1 MGAETLIRSHKQFK
15 KKYGKKYSSLFQELV
30 EKGQSPKTLFIACSD
45 SRVVPNLIT
54 YTKPGDLF
62 IARNIGNFV
71 PPFDPDSEASATP
84 AVIEYALSVLNV
96 DNIILCGHTDCG
108 ACKSLY
114 QDIPEDDIEMT
125 HIKKWLRFGE
135 SAKEQALAFVGLQDK
150 KALYAAT
157 EKFNVIEQ
165 LKNLLTYPA
174 VKRKVAEGKIFVQ
187 GWYYH
192 LDNGEL
198 EYFDPIEHRFLP
210 VDAVLDKAQ
219 EDSRVEHRY
228 PESDDQQERMA
239 AQ

>member
-1 MGAETLIRSHKQFK
+1 MGTAALIRSHKRFK
-15 KKYGKKYSSLFQELV
+15 KKYGKKYSSLFQKLV
-30 EKGQSPKTLFIACSD
+30 DEGQSPKTLFIACSD

-71 PPFDPDSEASATP
+71 PPFDPDLEASATP

-114 QDIPEDDIEMT
+114 QDIPDDNIEMVNV
-125 HIKKWLRFGE
+125 KKWLRFGE
-135 SAKEQALAFVGLQDK
+135 SAKEQALAFVGKDDK
-150 KALYAAT
+150 KALYTAT

-174 VKRKVAEGKIFVQ
+174 VKRKVEEGTIFVQ

-192 LDNGEL
+192 LDNGEV
-198 EYFDPIEHRFLP
+198 EYFDPVEHRFLP
-210 VDAVLDKAQ
+210 IDVALENADDDEF
-219 EDSRVEHRY
+219 EDI
-228 PESDDQQERMA
+228 D
-239 AQ
+239 

>member
-1 MGAETLIRSHKQFK
+1 MGVSALIESHKEFK
-15 KKYGKKYSSLFQELV
+15 RKYGQKYASLFKELV

-54 YTKPGDLF
+54 HTRPGDLF

-71 PPFDPDSEASATP
+71 PPFDPESQASATP
-84 AVIEYALSVLNV
+84 AVIEYAVSVLNV
-96 DNIILCGHTDCG
+96 DNVILCGHTECG
-108 ACKSLY
+108 ACKSLH
-114 QDIPEDDIEMT
+114 QEIPEDDIEMT
-125 HIKKWLRFGE
+125 NIRKWLTFGE
-135 SAKEQALAFVGLQDK
+135 GAKAQAVALVGKEDPK
-150 KALYAAT
+150 KLYSAT

-174 VKRKVAEGKIFVQ
+174 IKRKVAEGTIFVQ

-198 EYFDPIEHRFLP
+198 EYFDPVEHRFLP
-210 VDAVLDKAQ
+210 LESALQSRPAADFRPTDIQ
-219 EDSRVEHRY
+219 EE
-228 PESDDQQERMA
+228 MA

>member
-1 MGAETLIRSHKQFK
+1 MGAETLIKSHKQFK
-15 KKYGKKYSSLFQELV
+15 KKYGKKYSSLFQKLV
-30 EKGQSPKTLFIACSD
+30 DEGQSPKTLFIACSD

-71 PPFDPDSEASATP
+71 PPFNPDSEASATP

-96 DNIILCGHTDCG
+96 DNIILCGHTHCG
-108 ACKSLY
+108 ACKSLH
-114 QDIPEDDIEMT
+114 QDIPDDDIEMSN
-125 HIKKWLRFGE
+125 IKKWLRFGE
-135 SAKEQALAFVGLQDK
+135 SAKEQALAFVGKKDK
-150 KALYAAT
+150 EKLYAAT

-174 VKRKVAEGKIFVQ
+174 VKRKVAEGEIFVQ

-198 EYFDPIEHRFLP
+198 EYFDPVEHRFLP
-210 VDAVLDKAQ
+210 VDTVLSQ
-219 EDSRVEHRY
+219 L
-228 PESDDQQERMA
+228 PEKDQQDIDDEQELLA

>member
-1 MGAETLIRSHKQFK
+1 MGAETLIRSHKEFK
-15 KKYGKKYSSLFQELV
+15 EKYGKKYSSLFQKLV
-30 EKGQSPKTLFIACSD
+30 EEGQSPKTLFIACSD

-71 PPFDPDSEASATP
+71 PPFCEESEASGTP
-84 AVIEYALSVLNV
+84 AVIEYALSVLDV
-96 DNIILCGHTDCG
+96 DNIILCGHTECG
-108 ACKSLY
+108 ACKSLH
-114 QDIPEDDIEMT
+114 QDIPADDIEMT
-125 HIKKWLRFGE
+125 HIRKWLRFGE
-135 SAKEQALAFVGLQDK
+135 GAKEQALAFVGPQDK
-150 KALYAAT
+150 KVLYSAT

-192 LDNGEL
+192 LDSGEV

-210 VDAVLDKAQ
+210 IEFALDKANVDMVDASQ
-219 EDSRVEHRY
+219 
-228 PESDDQQERMA
+228 
-239 AQ
+239 

>member
-1 MGAETLIRSHKQFK
+1 MGAETLIKSHKQFK
-15 KKYGKKYSSLFQELV
+15 KKYGKKYSSLFQKLV
-30 EKGQSPKTLFIACSD
+30 DEGQSPRTLFIACSD

-71 PPFDPDSEASATP
+71 PPFDPGSEASATP

-96 DNIILCGHTDCG
+96 DNIILCGHTHCG

-114 QDIPEDDIEMT
+114 QDIPDDDIEMSN
-125 HIKKWLRFGE
+125 IKKWLRFGE
-135 SAKEQALAFVGLQDK
+135 SAKEQALAFVGKKDK
-150 KALYAAT
+150 EKLYAAT

-165 LKNLLTYPA
+165 LKNLLSYPA

-198 EYFDPIEHRFLP
+198 EYFDPVEHRFLP
-210 VDAVLDKAQ
+210 VDTVLSQLSEK
-219 EDSRVEHRY
+219 
-228 PESDDQQERMA
+228 DQQDIDDEQELLA

>member
-1 MGAETLIRSHKQFK
+1 MGAETLIKSHKRFK
-15 KKYGKKYSSLFQELV
+15 KKYGKKYSSLFQKLV
-30 EKGQSPKTLFIACSD
+30 DEGQSPRTLFIACSD

-71 PPFDPDSEASATP
+71 PPFNPDSEASATP

-114 QDIPEDDIEMT
+114 QDIPEDNIEMT
-125 HIKKWLRFGE
+125 HVRKWLRFGE
-135 SAKEQALAFVGLQDK
+135 SAKEQALAFVGKEDK
-150 KALYAAT
+150 KTLYAAT

-174 VKRKVAEGKIFVQ
+174 VKRKVAEGEIFVQ

-198 EYFDPIEHRFLP
+198 EYFDPVEHRFLP
-210 VDAVLDKAQ
+210 VDAVLEKAGIDGLHDLGDEQ
-219 EDSRVEHRY
+219 EL
-228 PESDDQQERMA
+228 MA

>member
-1 MGAETLIRSHKQFK
+1 MGAETLIRSHKEFK
-15 KKYGKKYSSLFQELV
+15 EKYGKKYSSLFQKLV
-30 EKGQSPKTLFIACSD
+30 EEGQSPKTLFIACSD

-71 PPFDPDSEASATP
+71 PPFSPDSEASGTP

-96 DNIILCGHTDCG
+96 DNIILCGHTECG

-114 QDIPEDDIEMT
+114 QDIPTDDIEMT
-125 HIKKWLRFGE
+125 HIRKWLRFGE
-135 SAKEQALAFVGLQDK
+135 SAKEQALAFVGMKDK
-150 KALYAAT
+150 KTLYKAT

-192 LDNGEL
+192 LDSGEL

-210 VDAVLDKAQ
+210 VDLVLDKANVDMLDEQ
-219 EDSRVEHRY
+219 EMSE
-228 PESDDQQERMA
+228 A

>member
-1 MGAETLIRSHKQFK
+1 MGTETLIKSHKQFK
-15 KKYGKKYSSLFQELV
+15 KKYGEKYSSLFQKLV
-30 EKGQSPKTLFIACSD
+30 DEGQSPKTLFIACSD

-71 PPFDPDSEASATP
+71 PPFNPDSGASATP

-96 DNIILCGHTDCG
+96 ENIILCGHTHCG
-108 ACKSLY
+108 ACKSLHE
-114 QDIPEDDIEMT
+114 DIPEDDIEMSN
-125 HIKKWLRFGE
+125 IRKWLRFGE
-135 SAKEQALAFVGLQDK
+135 SAKEQALAFVGK
-150 KALYAAT
+150 ENKAKLYAAT

-192 LDNGEL
+192 LDSGEL
-198 EYFDPIEHRFLP
+198 EYFDPVEHRFLP
-210 VDAVLDKAQ
+210 VDSVLSQ
-219 EDSRVEHRY
+219 M
-228 PESDDQQERMA
+228 SDDDQKNINHEQELLATR
-239 AQ
+239 